1 MNRVQNTKFI
11 LWLITGFAAAVG
23 LNRFIFGLGATTNLT
38 DSTPW
43 GLWIGFDVMGGV
55 ALAAGGFVIT
65 AIFYIMKREEFHPL
79 VKPAVLTAFLG
90 YLAVILGLTFDLGL
104 PWNLWNMF
112 IHWNFHSPLF
122 EVGWCVILYTTV
134 LLLEFSPV
142 PLEKFS
148 RYAKIRSYL
157 IRYRFVFVLL
167 GIMLSTLHQSSLGSL
182 FLIMPFK
189 LHPLWYSNILPIQ
202 FFISAIALGLMMVAF
217 ESLASHWL
225 YKRDPDTKLIS
236 KLGKAAVWVLSTYLI
251 VKMADIIL
259 SGEFALITNGSW
271 ESILF
276 ISEIL
281 ISAVIPLFIFSIP
294 KLRKKNKAQWIA
306 SVMVVFG
313 MVFNRINVGG
323 LTMLSATGDSY
334 TPSWMEI
341 TISLGVVSAA
351 ALVFLFVIE
360 HFNIWDLKPQ
370 DPESLPHSAPSF
382 DYSSHA
388 WLGTPDVA
396 SLTKFSLAF
405 VISFAIGM
413 ALMPEKQLHGKGI
426 EDISVS
432 RASGKDKLIIN
443 GNRDDCVVEFP
454 HKEHIARLGED
465 NCAKCHHLTLPGFKE
480 NSCWECH
487 TNMYKAVDFFK
498 HDWHAS
504 GRGAKIKCDDCH
516 IDGAQ
521 RIKENVKTCA
531 ECHPEYEFKN
541 TDPKKTSNYMALSYT
556 DALHQL
562 CVSCHVVKAN
572 EMEKQ
577 NLSRCTSCHS
587 AEVYEQVSENL
598 KWETSLPHF
607 NRVILPKIDKE
618 IINTEISKDEK
629 ENINN

>member
-189 LHPLWYSNILPIQ
+189 LHPLWYSNILPVQ

-225 YKRDPDTKLIS
+225 YKRDPDTKLIA

-281 ISAVIPLFIFSIP
+281 ISAVIPLIIFSIP

-306 SVMVVFG
+306 SFMVVFG

-465 NCAKCHHLTLPGFKE
+465 NCVKCHHLTLPGFKE

-498 HDWHAS
+498 HDWHSS
-504 GRGAKIKCDDCH
+504 GIGAKIKCDDCH
-516 IDGAQ
+516 IDGVQ
-521 RIKENVKTCA
+521 RKKETAKTCA

-541 TDPKKTSNYMALSYT
+541 TDPQKRSNYIALSYT

-572 EMEKQ
+572 ELEKQ
-577 NLSRCTSCHS
+577 NLSQCTSCHT